1 LPVYKRGSTWYY
13 DIVVEGKRLRR
24 ATKATDKRGAGVEA
38 VLAERKQ
45 LATPNDDTG
54 ITLKAAIMRVY
65 KEEWQHNKSGLRM
78 VNRTLKI
85 VDILGDIPL
94 DTVKEAQIAKMV
106 DYFEKKKLTQSS
118 INRYRA
124 YLRRVL
130 NLAHKKWLVLDRI
143 PYIRNTRET
152 PKRFKVYTG
161 AEEKLILSM
170 SNSEFADLASLLF
183 DTGMRLGEALRL
195 KNSEVD
201 FGSNTIVVWADAT
214 KGGKSRGI
222 PMTRRVSQMLHRR
235 TLPFA
240 FKDGHEVERIWK
252 RFRKKEGI
260 VGGGWN
266 IHAIR
271 HTFASRL
278 VRNGIDLYTVKELL
292 GHSSITVT
300 ERYAHL
306 NPVKLQAAVAVLER
320 SDVV

>member
-1 LPVYKRGSTWYY
+1 MPVYKRGSTWYY
-13 DIVVEGKRLRR
+13 DIVVGGKRLRR
-24 ATKATDKRGAGVEA
+24 ATNATDKRGAEVEA
-38 VLAERKQ
+38 VLAKRKQ
-45 LATPNDDTG
+45 LTAPDDTG

-85 VDILGDIPL
+85 VDILGNIPL
-94 DTVKEAQIAKMV
+94 ETVDEAQIAKMV
-106 DYFEKKKLTQSS
+106 DFFEKKKLTQSS

-130 NLAHKKWLVLDRI
+130 NLAQKKWRVLDRI
-143 PYIRNTRET
+143 PYIRNTREI
-152 PKRFKVYTG
+152 PKQFKVYTD

-170 SNSEFADLASLLF
+170 SNREFADLASLLF

-222 PMTRRVSQMLHRR
+222 PMTRRVSQMLQRR

-260 VGGGWN
+260 EGEGWT

-278 VRNGIDLYTVKELL
+278 VRRGIGLYSVKELL
-292 GHSSITVT
+292 GHSTITVT

-306 NPVKLQAAVAVLER
+306 DPAKLQAAVAVLEQ